1 MKTINKIA
9 SMLTLTGAMLLS
21 FSCEKKEENLTVPV
35 ENNKEEAVEVVVTEA
50 EPMVEEPAPVQLPET
65 RLSLNEEQT
74 KNITPGNDF
83 SFRFFEKVYDHS
95 VFETPGTKVSYDVD
109 NMFMSPLSVQFV
121 CGMLGNLMEDQTSLS
136 RMLGFEGEGIGEVNE
151 YFKTL
156 IGDLVKERFGSSIN
170 LANAIMRDIKAP
182 SFPEEFI
189 ECLKNYYYSDY
200 LEFEAKSLDE
210 LPVRERP
217 EDLWVKDK
225 TSGLMDSAPLPVV
238 PEGYS
243 LLNVLCFKADWV
255 EKFDPSNTTMSPFSN
270 AKEVVGVVPMMRKT
284 NKYPYFKNDDFRAVS
299 IPMGE
304 DAYYLTV
311 ILPSQDKPVR
321 EIVKSL
327 DSETWNMMRASL
339 VNKELHLGIPKFT
352 AEFTHNNLF
361 GLLNEEFV
369 KDYFS
374 QLDKNLSEDFDNT
387 ILFNMLAQKSL
398 FRMDEDGATAATVTQ
413 FGYYTSPGGD
423 PDPIEVFNADHP
435 FVYAIS
441 EAGSG
446 LVLFLGT
453 YSGKG
458 AQQIIF

>member
-136 RMLGFEGEGIGEVNE
+136 KMLGFEGEGIGEVNE

-156 IGDLVKERFGSSIN
+156 IGDLVKERSGSSIN

-189 ECLKNYYYSDY
+189 ECLKKYYYSDY

-217 EDLWVKDK
+217 EDLWVKEK

-255 EKFDPSNTTMSPFSN
+255 EKFDPSNTAMGPFSN

-327 DSETWNMMRASL
+327 DSETWNKMRASL

-369 KDYFS
+369 KDYLS

-398 FRMDEDGATAATVTQ
+398 FRMDEDGATAAAVTQ

>member
-1 MKTINKIA
+1 
-9 SMLTLTGAMLLS
+9 MLTLTGAMLLS

>member
-1 MKTINKIA
+1 MKTIIKITGLLALA
-9 SMLTLTGAMLLS
+9 SSAMLS
-21 FSCEKKEENLTVPV
+21 FSCEKQEEELIVPV
-35 ENNKEEAVEVVVTEA
+35 ENNKEEVVEVVVPEEETK
-50 EPMVEEPAPVQLPET
+50 VEDSAPVQLPET
-65 RLSLNEEQT
+65 RLSLNEEQM

-83 SFRFFEKVYDHS
+83 TFRFFEKVYDHS
-95 VFETPGTKVSYDVD
+95 VFETPGSEVSYDVE
-109 NMFMSPLSVQFV
+109 NMFLSPLSVQFV
-121 CGMLGNLMEDQTSLS
+121 CGMLGNLMDDQTSLS
-136 RMLGFEGEGIGEVNE
+136 KMLGFKGEGIERVNE

-156 IGDLVKERFGSSIN
+156 TEDLVKEKSGSSLN
-170 LANAIMRDIKAP
+170 LANAIMRDVKAP
-182 SFPEEFI
+182 GFPEEFI
-189 ECLKNYYYSDY
+189 DCMKKFYYSDY

-217 EDLWVKDK
+217 EDLWVKEK
-225 TSGLMDSAPLPVV
+225 TSGLMDSAPLPVL

-243 LLNVLCFKADWV
+243 LLNALCFKADWV
-255 EKFDPSNTTMSPFSN
+255 DKFDPSNTAMSPFSN
-270 AKEVVGVVPMMRKT
+270 AKGVVGMVPMMRKT

-304 DAYYLTV
+304 GAYYLTV
-311 ILPSQDKPVR
+311 ILPSQDKPVK
-321 EIVKSL
+321 EVIKSL
-327 DSETWNMMRASL
+327 DSGTWNKMRASL
-339 VNKELHLGIPKFT
+339 VSKELHLGIPKFN

-361 GLLNEEFV
+361 GLLDEEFV

-374 QLDKNLSEDFDNT
+374 QVDKNLSEDFDNT
-387 ILFNMLAQKSL
+387 IWFNMLAQKSL
-398 FRMDEDGATAATVTQ
+398 FKMDEDGATAAAVTQ

-423 PDPIEVFNADHP
+423 SDPIEVFNADHS

-458 AQQIIF
+458 AQQISF